1 MGILYTQGKASAEDI
16 FFHLNKCNKD
26 FTPSLDN
33 KVNIQEYASKIFE
46 KAVTFEAWDEDIL
59 VGLVAA
65 YVNDRGNQVV
75 FITNVSV
82 IETHRGKGIVCNLLK
97 NCISHARQNHF
108 KSIILEVS
116 ALNGRA
122 ILIYEKA
129 GFQIQGNKNSLLI
142 MKYNI

>member
-1 MGILYTQGKASAEDI
+1 MGILFTQGKASAEDI

-26 FTPSLDN
+26 FTPPLDN
-33 KVNIQEYASKIFE
+33 KVDIQEYAAKIFE
-46 KAVTFEAWDEDIL
+46 KALTFEAWDEEIL

-65 YVNDRGNQVV
+65 YFNDRGDQVV
-75 FITNVSV
+75 FITNVSTS
-82 IETHRGKGIVCNLLK
+82 ETHRGKGIVCDLLN

-108 KSIILEVS
+108 ESIILEVS
-116 ALNGRA
+116 ALNTRA

-129 GFQIQGNKNSLLI
+129 GFQVQENKNSLLI